1 MTPNFTLSLSFDGI
15 KLMHRVSGGW
25 HLVGEAALEDPD
37 LTGTLARL
45 RQTAL
50 ALEPG
55 GLRTKLLLPSDQIKF
70 LSIDT
75 TMTSHEDIE
84 HALHGATPYAIEELV
99 IDYNRSG
106 GRTHIAAVARE
117 TLAEAEAFAIQHK
130 FSPITFA
137 AVADDYTF
145 NTEVFFGMTNSA
157 PKTLGEGVVVE
168 RDALAVVVVG
178 HTQMPEPPQVPE
190 PLELP
195 EPLEEIA
202 STQEP
207 DPRQESEPQQE
218 PEQPEEPVPPQASVV
233 PEVSETPVFSP
244 EAEIAQADVD
254 AIEPEPELSFRRAPD
269 VSPMPADPPTA
280 APTSEPNPSPAVEEP
295 ILSFTRSTP
304 LAADTLAEK
313 STPEVSKPILPEID
327 EPVFASR
334 QRAEPTSVPSVAQTT
349 STTAAPAISELP
361 PEPVFAR
368 NRDAALTPGIADI
381 PVSEP
386 DAPAVPKPIIA
397 QAPSALPPPPT
408 AAPTAAPNAA
418 PAGIPVPKPTPA
430 TKAPRT
436 SGVAATAG
444 GFLANRRARRTAKVA
459 AKALPPG
466 VGTLGGKHATQIGGK
481 PKHLGLM
488 LTAGLLLF
496 LAIVALWANTLS
508 ENGIAGLLGFGDD
521 EGTVITATETGAASE
536 PIEQTSEATQPII
549 ATAEVETATP
559 AMPIVTTVPGRV
571 LSPGEADRIYAA
583 TGVWQRAPRLPDLP
597 EATSLAEL
605 RLIAASQ
612 IVPTLSRPLDLVGAS
627 QGIEA
632 LFLAPPN
639 PAPAGTIIPRD
650 EDGFILATAGGTVLP
665 NGVLVYAR
673 SPQIT
678 PPTRPNTSV
687 AAAATVDPATADPA
701 TDPAAAIQNATAA
714 TVAAALAASQSATDV
729 TAETAAASAAAT
741 ANVLALPEIAP
752 LARPEALENV
762 TLAIR
767 ENDQPV
773 TDETDAASIDA
784 ADTPLV
790 VDPALAGIRPSLR
803 PAGLAPEPPF
813 ADPTLAG
820 LRPSLRPADLGPAT
834 VVETDDASIDEAVA
848 VAAATP
854 DINSVIATIAAAA
867 PPSALVSPTR
877 QAIVASPRP
886 DPRPNNFARVVA
898 SAQARQQ
905 TQPASSQSTQ
915 APAPAVASSA
925 AATPTGSVPRSVAD
939 AATQDSTINLR
950 NVNLIGVYG
959 RSNDRRALVRLT
971 NGRYVKVEVGTS
983 FQGGRITVIGDSAL
997 NYVVGGQTYSLQV
1010 PAS

>member
-1 MTPNFTLSLSFDGI
+1 MTPNFTLSLSFVGI

-145 NTEVFFGMTNSA
+145 NTEVFFGMTSSA

-168 RDALAVVVVG
+168 RDAVAVVVVG

-190 PLELP
+190 T
-195 EPLEEIA
+195 LEEIA
-202 STQEP
+202 SLQEP
-207 DPRQESEPQQE
+207 EPQQE

-254 AIEPEPELSFRRAPD
+254 AIEPEPELSFRRTSD

-280 APTSEPNPSPAVEEP
+280 APTSEPDPSPAVEKP
-295 ILSFTRSTP
+295 ILSFARSAP
-304 LAADTLAEK
+304 LVADNFAAK

-334 QRAEPTSVPSVAQTT
+334 QRAEPTSVPPVAQTT
-349 STTAAPAISELP
+349 STTAAPAPAISELP
-361 PEPVFAR
+361 PKPVFAR

-386 DAPAVPKPIIA
+386 DALAVPKPIIA

-408 AAPTAAPNAA
+408 STPTAAPAA
-418 PAGIPVPKPTPA
+418 IPVPKPTPA

-436 SGVAATAG
+436 SGVAAAAG

-521 EGTVITATETGAASE
+521 EGTVITATETGAVSE
-536 PIEQTSEATQPII
+536 LIEQTSEATQPII

-559 AMPIVTTVPGRV
+559 TMPIITTVPGRV

-612 IVPTLSRPLDLVGAS
+612 IVPALSRPLDLVGAS
-627 QGIEA
+627 QEIEA

-678 PPTRPNTSV
+678 PPTRPSTSV
-687 AAAATVDPATADPA
+687 AAAPPTVDPAAADPT

-729 TAETAAASAAAT
+729 TADTAAASAAAT
-741 ANVLALPEIAP
+741 ADVLALPEVAP

-762 TLAIR
+762 ALAIR

-773 TDETDAASIDA
+773 TGETDAASIDA
-784 ADTPLV
+784 ADTTLV

-905 TQPASSQSTQ
+905 TQPTSSQITQ